1 MYTYTNGMKK
11 RKLVDDLNIIPN
23 NITQK
28 EPFQIEISSSAEEVN
43 SAFTKYDITQNN
55 PYPSQNGQLNFPG
68 KWLVGVSKC
77 TISNVLSSWKM
88 SKNVPSTSFVKIGVK
103 FENSKTIEIGTK
115 YFENR
120 LYTKTEAVVSL
131 NNFLS
136 EIWLS
141 VCNLNINGLNI
152 VGNVFNSIIFAIIAD
167 KIDRNVRI
175 LSIGNKSEISK
186 KNWELFI
193 KLFNAFRKA
202 SGPDQKKLERIEIFI
217 SSELNNFLGGFYIPD
232 AISDFE
238 SDNDLT
244 TFENGIATCH
254 RIAIIPFPKP
264 SKYINIKNINN
275 KSNISPTA
283 LNILCNILPCNRED
297 RTIKTPTSEY
307 VSLQLLDQ
315 IPLSN
320 YNLLSPAIQYFP
332 TKITY
337 KKLPENCKINHLYLA
352 LTNVI
357 ENELVNIYRGTVIYT
372 LNFKPLL

>member
-28 EPFQIEISSSAEEVN
+28 EPFQIEISSSAEEIN
-43 SAFTKYDITQNN
+43 SAFTKYDITQNH

-372 LNFKPLL
+372 LNFKPLS